1 MALHDGRR
9 AGQAAPT
16 LPVSIKLSLHSG
28 AVLRRIGRSGQW
40 RVESTYSGLVS
51 APVAVATSLLLPSR
65 PDNALI
71 RFADRVEQALASR
84 HVLDA
89 WHQYVLLNLVRLP

>member
-1 MALHDGRR
+1 M
-9 AGQAAPT
+9 
-16 LPVSIKLSLHSG
+16 
-28 AVLRRIGRSGQW
+28 
-40 RVESTYSGLVS
+40 
-51 APVAVATSLLLPSR
+51 AVATSLLLPSR